1 MGALVIVRPPAM
13 VIVNALVVLIEMA
26 SVTCAVKLKV
36 PELVGVPLMVA
47 PLGANPTGNVPE
59 MIDQV

>member
-1 MGALVIVRPPAM
+1 MIVRPPAM
-13 VIVNALVVLIEMA
+13 VSVNALVVLIEMA

-47 PLGANPTGNVPE
+47 PLGARPPGSAPE